1 MPDTPELNNCTR
13 EAVGKFIDDFSK
25 SFQQEQNDMIEK
37 LTPND
42 NVNHP
47 AHYTKGSVECIQAI
61 EASMTPEAFR
71 GYLKG
76 NVIKYVF
83 RYEQKGWIESLE
95 KAQVY
100 LGWLIKHLTENE
112 S

>member
-13 EAVGKFIDDFSK
+13 ESVGKFIYDFSK

-47 AHYTKGSVECIQAI
+47 AHYTKGGVECIQAI
-61 EASMTPEAFR
+61 EASMTSEAFR
-71 GYLKG
+71 GYLKACA
-76 NVIKYVF
+76 IKYLW

-95 KAQVY
+95 KARFY
-100 LGWLIKHLTENE
+100 IDRLIRHLNENE